1 MEISKKGLKFL
12 KSLEGCSLTSYLCP
26 AGILT
31 IGYGHTGVEVHA
43 DMGIT
48 EKEAEDFLL
57 KDLEKFEEKISSLLK
72 VEVKQREFDSMV
84 CLAFNIGLKAFE
96 NSTVLKRIN
105 EKAKKKDI
113 ISAWI
118 LWDKITVNGEKQVSK
133 GLMNRRFKEVAFYC
147 GKL

>member
-1 MEISKKGLKFL
+1 MELSKKGLKFL
-12 KSLEGCSLTSYLCP
+12 KSLEGCSLKSYLCP
-26 AGILT
+26 AGVLT
-31 IGYGHTGVEVHA
+31 IGYGHTKNVFEGME
-43 DMGIT
+43 IT

-72 VEVKQREFDSMV
+72 VEVKQREFDSIV